1 KMGGSSVSDDWE
13 FIANEAQTLLM
24 IGCIG
29 EGKSATGNSILG
41 RNAFQLRSC
50 FGAVTRTCEIQRTRL
65 EDGQIL
71 DVIDTPGFDFNAE
84 SGLVGNEIGRC
95 IDLAD
100 DGVHAVL
107 FVLSV
112 RTSFS
117 KEEQAAIQYFK
128 KLFGTKISDY
138 MIVVYTGGDK
148 LEDDDSLNDHLD
160 HSCPDDLKEVLKMC
174 GNRQVFFDNKTEDPA
189 KKAEQLRELLFHV
202 NMVVQ
207 MAGGKPYT
215 SELFEEVKMKL
226 RNDSVEVN
234 SLLGDL
240 KQGVTELKEQLQRFS
255 FVEQQRRITK
265 MKSFS
270 PATLIADVSF
280 DFQQSLV
287 RANLQI
293 LAESKMNSTMHSLEK
308 QLEEERT
315 ARLGAESKI
324 RELKDSLEKAQRE
337 TEELTVKHRSYSCYK
352 CRRHVSFHDDI
363 ISTNFQSK
371 KGKAFLFAHVRN
383 VVVGTNEE
391 KRLTTGLHTIADIY
405 CVDCNEVLG
414 WKYEKAVEPSQ
425 KYKEGKFIL
434 ELCKIVKDNW

>member
-1 KMGGSSVSDDWE
+1 MGGSSVSDDWE

-41 RNAFQLRSC
+41 RNAFQLRSS

-71 DVIDTPGFDFNAE
+71 DVIDTPGFDFNTE

-148 LEDDDSLNDHLD
+148 LEDNDSLNNHLD
-160 HSCPDDLKEVLKMC
+160 HSCPEDLKEVLKMC
-174 GNRQVFFDNKTEDPA
+174 GNRQVLFDNKTEDPA

-207 MAGGKPYT
+207 TTGGKPYT
-215 SELFEEVKMKL
+215 SELFEEVKKMKL
-226 RNDSVEVN
+226 RNDSLEVN

-255 FVEQQRRITK
+255 FVEQRRRITK
-265 MKSFS
+265 M
-270 PATLIADVSF
+270 
-280 DFQQSLV
+280 
-287 RANLQI
+287 
-293 LAESKMNSTMHSLEK
+293 AESKMNNTMHSLEK

-315 ARLGAESKI
+315 ARLEAESKI

-337 TEELTVKHRSYSCYK
+337 TELTVKHRSYSCYK

>member
-1 KMGGSSVSDDWE
+1 MGGSSVSDDWE
-13 FIANEAQTLLM
+13 FIANEGQTLLM

-41 RNAFQLRSC
+41 RNAFQLRSSSS
-50 FGAVTRTCEIQRTRL
+50 AVTRTCEIQRTRL

-84 SGLVGNEIGRC
+84 SGLVGNEIGKC

-100 DGVHAVL
+100 DGVYAVL

-148 LEDDDSLNDHLD
+148 LKDNDSLNDHLD

-174 GNRQVFFDNKTEDPA
+174 GNRQVFFNNKTEDPA
-189 KKAEQLRELLFHV
+189 KKAEQLKELLFHV

-207 MAGGKPYT
+207 MTGGKPYT
-215 SELFEEVKMKL
+215 SELFEEVKKMKL

-265 MKSFS
+265 M
-270 PATLIADVSF
+270 V
-280 DFQQSLV
+280 
-287 RANLQI
+287 
-293 LAESKMNSTMHSLEK
+293 ESKMNSTMHSLEK
-308 QLEEERT
+308 QLEEEST
-315 ARLGAESKI
+315 ARLEAESKI

-434 ELCKIVKDNW
+434 ELCKIVKDN

>member
-1 KMGGSSVSDDWE
+1 MGGSSVSDDWE

-41 RNAFQLRSC
+41 RNAFQLRSS

-148 LEDDDSLNDHLD
+148 LEDNDSLNDHLD

-207 MAGGKPYT
+207 TTGGKPYT
-215 SELFEEVKMKL
+215 SELFEEVKKMKL

-265 MKSFS
+265 M
-270 PATLIADVSF
+270 V
-280 DFQQSLV
+280 
-287 RANLQI
+287 
-293 LAESKMNSTMHSLEK
+293 ESKMNNTMHSLEK

-315 ARLGAESKI
+315 ARLEAESKI
-324 RELKDSLEKAQRE
+324 RELKDSLEKAQKE

-425 KYKEGKFIL
+425 KYKEGKFVL

>member
-1 KMGGSSVSDDWE
+1 MGGSSVSDDWE

-41 RNAFQLRSC
+41 RNAFQLRSS

-71 DVIDTPGFDFNAE
+71 DVIDTPGFDFTAE
-84 SGLVGNEIGRC
+84 SGLVGNEIGKC

-128 KLFGTKISDY
+128 KLFGTKICDY

-148 LEDDDSLNDHLD
+148 LEDNDSLNDPLD
-160 HSCPDDLKEVLKMC
+160 HSCPEDLKEVLKMC

-207 MAGGKPYT
+207 MTGRKPYT
-215 SELFEEVKMKL
+215 SELFEEVKKMKL

-265 MKSFS
+265 M
-270 PATLIADVSF
+270 
-280 DFQQSLV
+280 
-287 RANLQI
+287 
-293 LAESKMNSTMHSLEK
+293 AESKMNKTMHSLEK
-308 QLEEERT
+308 QLEEEHT
-315 ARLGAESKI
+315 ARLEAESKI

-337 TEELTVKHRSYSCYK
+337 TEELTDCGTEG
-352 CRRHVSFHDDI
+352 SFHWHVTFAGI
-363 ISTNFQSK
+363 VKFFRVLLLAR
-371 KGKAFLFAHVRN
+371 GKAF
-383 VVVGTNEE
+383 E
-391 KRLTTGLHTIADIY
+391 
-405 CVDCNEVLG
+405 
-414 WKYEKAVEPSQ
+414 
-425 KYKEGKFIL
+425 
-434 ELCKIVKDNW
+434 

>member
-1 KMGGSSVSDDWE
+1 MGGNSVSDDWE

-41 RNAFQLRSC
+41 RNAFQLRSSS
-50 FGAVTRTCEIQRTRL
+50 GAVTRTCEIQRTRL

-71 DVIDTPGFDFNAE
+71 DVIDTPGFCFTAE
-84 SGLVGNEIGRC
+84 SGSVGKEIGKC

-100 DGVHAVL
+100 AGVHAVL

-128 KLFGTKISDY
+128 KLFGTKITDY
-138 MIVVYTGGDK
+138 MIVVFTGGDK
-148 LEDDDSLNDHLD
+148 LEDNDSLNDHLD
-160 HSCPDDLKEVLKMC
+160 HSCPEDLKEVLKMC
-174 GNRQVFFDNKTEDPA
+174 GNRQVLFDNKTEDPA
-189 KKAEQLRELLFHV
+189 KKAKQFSELIFHV
-202 NMVVQ
+202 NMVVETT
-207 MAGGKPYT
+207 GGKPYT
-215 SELFEEVKMKL
+215 SNLFEEVKKMKL
-226 RNDSVEVN
+226 RNDSLEV
-234 SLLGDL
+234 SSMLGDL
-240 KQGVTELKEQLQRFS
+240 KEGVTELKERLQRFS
-255 FVEQQRRITK
+255 LVEQKRRITT
-265 MKSFS
+265 M
-270 PATLIADVSF
+270 V
-280 DFQQSLV
+280 
-287 RANLQI
+287 
-293 LAESKMNSTMHSLEK
+293 ESKKNKTMHSLEK

-315 ARLGAESKI
+315 ARLEAEKEI

-337 TEELTVKHRSYSCYK
+337 TEELTVKTRSYSCYK

-371 KGKAFLFAHVRN
+371 NGKAFLFAHVRN
-383 VVVGTNEE
+383 VVVGTYEQ
-391 KRLTTGLHTIADIY
+391 KRLTTGLHTIADIH

-414 WKYEKAVEPSQ
+414 WKYERTVEPSQ
-425 KYKEGKFIL
+425 KYKEGKFVL

>member
-1 KMGGSSVSDDWE
+1 MGGSSVSDDWE

-41 RNAFQLRSC
+41 RNAFQLRSS

-71 DVIDTPGFDFNAE
+71 DVIDTPAFDFNAE

-95 IDLAD
+95 IDLAN
-100 DGVHAVL
+100 DGVHTVL

-117 KEEQAAIQYFK
+117 KEEQAIIQYFK
-128 KLFGTKISDY
+128 KLFETKISDY

-148 LEDDDSLNDHLD
+148 LEDNDSLNDHLD

-174 GNRQVFFDNKTEDPA
+174 GNRQVLFDNKTEDPA

-207 MAGGKPYT
+207 TTGGKPYT
-215 SELFEEVKMKL
+215 SELFEEVKKMKL

-265 MKSFS
+265 M
-270 PATLIADVSF
+270 V
-280 DFQQSLV
+280 
-287 RANLQI
+287 
-293 LAESKMNSTMHSLEK
+293 ESKMNNTMHSLEK

-315 ARLGAESKI
+315 ARLEAESKI

>member
-1 KMGGSSVSDDWE
+1 MGGSSVSDDWE

-41 RNAFQLRSC
+41 RNAFQLRSS

-71 DVIDTPGFDFNAE
+71 DVIDTPGFDFTAE
-84 SGLVGNEIGRC
+84 SGLVGNEIGKC

-128 KLFGTKISDY
+128 KLFGTKICDY

-148 LEDDDSLNDHLD
+148 LEDNDSLNDPLD
-160 HSCPDDLKEVLKMC
+160 HSCPEDLK
-174 GNRQVFFDNKTEDPA
+174 
-189 KKAEQLRELLFHV
+189 
-202 NMVVQ
+202 
-207 MAGGKPYT
+207 
-215 SELFEEVKMKL
+215 KMKL

-240 KQGVTELKEQLQRFS
+240 KQGVTELKEQLQ
-255 FVEQQRRITK
+255 
-265 MKSFS
+265 
-270 PATLIADVSF
+270 
-280 DFQQSLV
+280 
-287 RANLQI
+287 
-293 LAESKMNSTMHSLEK
+293 SLEK
-308 QLEEERT
+308 QLEEEHT
-315 ARLGAESKI
+315 ARLEAESKI

-425 KYKEGKFIL
+425 KYKEGKFVL